1 MSRFIKCLSYQIKKK
16 FIGTSIFLGFYIA
29 ICAALY
35 LLTIFANI
43 ASNDRSSFSSSMSFS
58 AVIFAFVYVIAD
70 YKSKTNY
77 LMIFGNTRKNIFLS
91 SLSSNLVLSILLTI
105 ISTIFTFIE
114 NTLAELLYKGG
125 NNMNLFHAIYP
136 ESNMGMEM
144 LYMCALF
151 ILVTSF
157 STFYGALA
165 YKIGAIFK
173 IVFWV
178 AFGMSLM
185 FSPASP
191 VLGNLLKAFF
201 YYGTPGG
208 ILFAPINF
216 IIAALILYAISYA
229 AAIRQPQVV

>member
-1 MSRFIKCLSYQIKKK
+1 M
-16 FIGTSIFLGFYIA
+16 GTSIFLGFYIA

-43 ASNDRSSFSSSMSFS
+43 ASDGRSSFSSSMSFS

-77 LMIFGNTRKNIFLS
+77 LMMFGNTRKNIFLS
-91 SLSSNLVLSILLTI
+91 SLSSNIALSVLLTI
-105 ISTIFTFIE
+105 ISTIFTIIE
-114 NTLAELLYKGG
+114 NTLAALFYKSG

-136 ESNMGMEM
+136 ESNIGTEM

-151 ILVTSF
+151 ILITSF
-157 STFYGALA
+157 STFYAALA
-165 YKIGAIFK
+165 YKIGTIFK

-178 AFGMSLM
+178 VFGMSFM
-185 FSPASP
+185 FFPFSPVA
-191 VLGNLLKAFF
+191 GNLLKAFF
-201 YYGTPGG
+201 CYSAPNG
-208 ILFAPINF
+208 ILLAPFNF
-216 IIAALILYAISYA
+216 MIASLILYAISYA